1 MDKINL
7 KNEISRGEK
16 SLENMQEK
24 LDKSKKR
31 ETELEQMLKNL
42 SHELDERN
50 QEIVDLQADF
60 KTLENDYKLLQADKS
75 KHEKITTIIS
85 EEKDNIKNDI
95 SKLKKEI
102 EKRDQKEEQ
111 YLG

>member
-42 SHELDERN
+42 SH
-50 QEIVDLQADF
+50 
-60 KTLENDYKLLQADKS
+60 
-75 KHEKITTIIS
+75 
-85 EEKDNIKNDI
+85 
-95 SKLKKEI
+95 
-102 EKRDQKEEQ
+102 
-111 YLG
+111 

>member
-1 MDKINL
+1 MDKINF

-24 LDKSKKR
+24 FDKSKKR

-50 QEIVDLQADF
+50 QEIVDLQSDY

-95 SKLKKEI
+95 SKLKKQI
-102 EKRDQKEEQ
+102 EKRDQK
-111 YLG
+111 